1 MVRIP
6 LSRLRRRFGAASADA
21 APPAPL
27 VATACYAPH
36 TNLFLGTTGDVYP
49 CCDSIG
55 YPLGNVARERLPE
68 IWAGAR
74 LHALRAALAAD
85 DYSLG
90 CGYCERRL
98 AGGVRPQSRFY
109 DEVPPLEVEPA
120 YPRRIE
126 FNISNACNLQ
136 CVMCD
141 GDLSSSIRIHREKRP
156 PLPQVYGEEF
166 FADVVPFVDA
176 LDDASFTGGEPFLGA
191 ENHRIWDL
199 LITRNPEVRHTVT
212 TNGTRWDRR
221 VEQVLDGLRTYVN
234 VSVDGFSAAT
244 YEQVRVGA
252 DREAVFANIERF
264 AAYAERAG
272 TEVRI
277 FHCLM
282 PQNHHE
288 FVDLLLFAEQR
299 DLPVGVNVIT
309 RGRPEDCIE
318 RLPDAEL
325 REIRDGFAR
334 RADEVLDR
342 LPLNGPVLLAQIDRI
357 DRWLERGDA
366 PLALGNAA
374 EPEVVPT
381 ATTHLFTR
389 QAQGS
394 S

>member
-1 MVRIP
+1 M
-6 LSRLRRRFGAASADA
+6 
-21 APPAPL
+21 
-27 VATACYAPH
+27 ATACYAPH

-55 YPLGNVARERLPE
+55 YPLGNVAEQRLPD

-74 LHALRAALAAD
+74 LRALREALARD

-98 AGGVRPQSRFY
+98 SGGVRPQSRFY
-109 DEVPPLEVEPA
+109 DEIPPLAVEPA

-141 GDLSSSIRIHREKRP
+141 GDLSSSIRLHRERRP
-156 PLPQVYGEEF
+156 PLPRAYGDEF

-176 LDDASFTGGEPFLGA
+176 LEDASFTGGEPFLGA

-199 LITRNPEVRHTVT
+199 LIERNPGVKHTVT

-221 VEQVLDGLRTYVN
+221 VEAVLDGLRTWVN

-244 YEQVRVGA
+244 YERVRVGA
-252 DREAVFANIERF
+252 DRDAVFANIERF
-264 AAYAERAG
+264 ADYAARVG

-288 FVDLLLFAEQR
+288 LGDLLLWAEDR
-299 DLPVGVNVIT
+299 GLPVTIHVV
-309 RGRPEDCIE
+309 EDPDECCLE
-318 RLPDAEL
+318 RLPDDQWDAV
-325 REIRDGFAR
+325 
-334 RADEVLDR
+334 RAS
-342 LPLNGPVLLAQIDRI
+342 LLAQGERVLP
-357 DRWLERGDA
+357 RLTRNAAALREQLERVERGTLR
-366 PLALGNAA
+366 PVLGA
-374 EPEVVPT
+374 EAGLST
-381 ATTHLFTR
+381 AER
-389 QAQGS
+389 RR
-394 S
+394 

>member
-288 FVDLLLFAEQR
+288 LGDLLLWAEDR
-299 DLPVGVNVIT
+299 GLPVTIHVV
-309 RGRPEDCIE
+309 EDPDECCLE
-318 RLPDAEL
+318 RLPDDEWAAVRASLLEQGERVLPRLDRNAAAL
-325 REIRDGFAR
+325 REQ
-334 RADEVLDR
+334 LDR
-342 LPLNGPVLLAQIDRI
+342 VEHATLRP
-357 DRWLERGDA
+357 
-366 PLALGNAA
+366 ALGAA
-374 EPEVVPT
+374 GDLST
-381 ATTHLFTR
+381 AER
-389 QAQGS
+389 RR
-394 S
+394 